1 MLDNLTIEGF
11 AMEKRHIGYAVKSL
25 NRSIDRAINAIPE
38 IRNNNTL
45 TGIQVWILS
54 FLFRNEGKDVF
65 QRDIESEFKI
75 RRSTATQLLKA
86 METGGLIQREGV
98 SYDARLKK
106 ILLTEYAEEIR
117 KQIQVQIDRTE
128 KQMMNGF
135 LPEEIDKFFEFV
147 ARFKENIAKIQ

>member
-1 MLDNLTIEGF
+1 
-11 AMEKRHIGYAVKSL
+11 MEKRHIGYAVKSL

-86 METGGLIQREGV
+86 SAIKR
-98 SYDARLKK
+98 
-106 ILLTEYAEEIR
+106 
-117 KQIQVQIDRTE
+117 
-128 KQMMNGF
+128 
-135 LPEEIDKFFEFV
+135 
-147 ARFKENIAKIQ
+147 